1 MPFSKEGTG
10 TATFVVA
17 AADVDSALIDELP
30 AAPDVEVLAAGA
42 APNEKV
48 AFLAADSPVA
58 VPGAVGAPLTPRA
71 GAGVLAPLVAGV
83 ALAAG
88 LPKENP
94 PAAGAAGVEVP
105 EAGALLE
112 SAGAAGLA
120 PKLKP
125 PVVAGFV
132 DTQISPGLAYA
143 DIQRLSESL
152 TCRWCWS
159 ARS

>member
-58 VPGAVGAPLTPRA
+58 VPGAV
-71 GAGVLAPLVAGV
+71 
-83 ALAAG
+83 
-88 LPKENP
+88 
-94 PAAGAAGVEVP
+94 
-105 EAGALLE
+105 
-112 SAGAAGLA
+112 
-120 PKLKP
+120 
-125 PVVAGFV
+125 
-132 DTQISPGLAYA
+132 
-143 DIQRLSESL
+143 
-152 TCRWCWS
+152 
-159 ARS
+159 